1 MERKNGIPGFEN
13 EPEHKQILE
22 LRRMYW
28 NVFSSEEGKIVLT
41 SILEDLHFF
50 SPCLSDAENALNN
63 YAKHLVNNRLGISSS
78 YDKTINLLK
87 DGFKE

>member
-13 EPEHKQILE
+13 EPEDKQILE

-28 NVFSSEEGKIVLT
+28 NVFSTEEGKIVLT

-50 SPCLSDAENALNN
+50 SPCRTDEENALNN
-63 YAKHLVNNRLGISSS
+63 YAKHLVNNRMGISGS